1 MCHHVCVP
9 QQVQQGVLGLVIGKE
24 GSNLQRVRDETG
36 VARITVDRKTCT
48 VRIRGD
54 DAVAVQ
60 NAKDRLSYVER
71 TMQVAATSVGA
82 IMGRGGETIRAIR
95 RDSGVLNLRVGR
107 KEEVKDG
114 FLPIFITGTTPTVD
128 SAMLLIQ
135 TKLEYEAKL
144 REAVEEERR
153 TRAKLSRIDQEYGD
167 GGYGVHDGFG
177 DSPYA
182 MRWGD
187 VDDDEPEVNGYST
200 GAPRRNGGGR
210 GGRREGG
217 RGRGGGGGGRGGA
230 TDRRRRLPE
239 PPQNQGGGG
248 GRRGGAAAPPAVPAG
263 SRRRG
268 GDGAGAGG
276 GGNARNGGGG
286 RGRSGARGGKG
297 GRGGGGR
304 GNNRR
309 AAGANGGSGNGAGG
323 AGGDASRGP
332 RLRL

>member
-1 MCHHVCVP
+1 MP

-217 RGRGGGGGGRGGA
+217 RGRGGGGGGGRGGG

-276 GGNARNGGGG
+276 GGNAGNGGGG